1 MGNFVHKRNGLIIDE
16 PRDWD
21 ELEISKNFLD
31 RQDDVNVNIT
41 TLQFAGEEAKNII
54 ARVLNGLSGGVG
66 IFEGDK
72 YTIEVGETGS
82 PVFIFEGYLD
92 YAEGVEFRGCNE
104 IAVSLKKKQGSDWLN
119 DVADGFSFR
128 YLFDKGE
135 ITNADFVKVPY
146 VINYIPDSMQ
156 LIMLSISL
164 FMMTKELVSAIR
176 NTAEAVGDVVD
187 ASTPVIGVG
196 VGFGA
201 VAVTAW
207 DLGNFILVAL
217 KLVAWIAYTI
227 AIIIAIKNL
236 IEEIINQLLPPKRDH
251 LGMRLY
257 DLFRKG
263 AEHLGLG
270 FSSTL
275 LNARRDWIVVPS
287 KGHKGGKKPTGHV
300 GSWTE
305 SGVPNANDGFDTFGD
320 LIRVWGRGL
329 NADYRII
336 NGIFHFERKDY
347 WDSVGNYTIPDY
359 FIDQDELKDVFSLN
373 VDEVIAN
380 YNIHWAY
387 DTQDQN
393 TLDNQV
399 GRVFQAIL
407 EPNVTVNQDLVNLK
421 HLEEVSI
428 PCSLGLRKNELT
440 RVEEVLKDLA
450 SFIDGL
456 TGIFGGGTNFASQI
470 EARKGSLLMSSDFLT
485 IPKVVVMAGSK
496 VARDQRVK
504 LSATKLWNDLHFIN
518 SFAEVSGVHNQYY
531 RYKGAKVPFCMED
544 FVTLLENNNC
554 KTLEGLFAK
563 IETLKWKVW
572 DNTAEID
579 YRVKKKYTNNLR
591 VKYVE

>member
-1 MGNFVHKRNGLIIDE
+1 MGDFVHKRNGLIIDE

-21 ELEISKNFLD
+21 GLEISKNFLD
-31 RQDDVNVNIT
+31 RNDDVNINIT

-54 ARVLNGLSGGVG
+54 ARILNGMSGGIGV
-66 IFEGDK
+66 FEGDP
-72 YTIEVGETGS
+72 YTIEVGETGN
-82 PVFIFEGYLD
+82 PIYVFDGYLD

-104 IAVSLKKKQGSDWLN
+104 VAVSLKKREGSDWLN

-135 ITNADFVKVPY
+135 ITSGDFVKVPY
-146 VINYIPDSMQ
+146 VINYIPDNMQ

-187 ASTPVIGVG
+187 AATPVIGVG

-227 AIIIAIKNL
+227 AIVIAIKNL
-236 IEEIINQLLPPKRDH
+236 IEEIINQLMPPKRNH

-257 DLFRKG
+257 DLFKKG
-263 AEHLGLG
+263 AGHLGLG

-275 LNARRDWIVVPS
+275 LNTRKDWIVIPS
-287 KGHKGGKKPTGHV
+287 KGHKGGEKPTGYT

-320 LIRVWGRGL
+320 LIRVWTKAL

-336 NGIFHFERKDY
+336 NGVFHLERADH
-347 WDSVGNYTIPDY
+347 WDTVGNYTIPDY
-359 FIDQDELKDVFSLN
+359 WTDQEDLLDVFKLN

-407 EPNVTVNQDLVNLK
+407 EPNVTQNKDLVNLK
-421 HLEEVSI
+421 HLEEIDI
-428 PCSLGLRKNELT
+428 PCSLGLQK
-440 RVEEVLKDLA
+440 
-450 SFIDGL
+450 
-456 TGIFGGGTNFASQI
+456 
-470 EARKGSLLMSSDFLT
+470 M
-485 IPKVVVMAGSK
+485 
-496 VARDQRVK
+496 
-504 LSATKLWNDLHFIN
+504 
-518 SFAEVSGVHNQYY
+518 
-531 RYKGAKVPFCMED
+531 
-544 FVTLLENNNC
+544 TLR
-554 KTLEGLFAK
+554 
-563 IETLKWKVW
+563 KWK
-572 DNTAEID
+572 
-579 YRVKKKYTNNLR
+579 KH
-591 VKYVE
+591 